1 MNSGAPKFSKPSRKY
16 FQLGALLSAYVLS
29 NLFRTLPAILAPG
42 ISQEFAL
49 SIQSVGYISVAFNF
63 SFGGMQLFVGVAI
76 DRFGPE
82 RTTGW
87 LLTMATIGSLLS
99 CFATS
104 FPLIL
109 VGQALIGIGCSAV
122 FLGSLVF
129 VSRHFP
135 AEQFTALSGLILGVG
150 GLGMLISGTPLAFVA
165 DTWSWRTVFIVVSIA
180 TILSNV
186 ACLILMNKPHAP
198 AAVRDTVLVSF
209 SSFPSILRRRG
220 TAGILVLGCVGYAAI
235 LTFRGF
241 WIVPFLSEQHGL
253 TLVQSGNVA
262 LLMSI
267 GMTFSPFLFGR
278 IDPGGKG
285 RRYLLVACTL
295 ALSMAMVCLG
305 IFHTE
310 QLPATLIA
318 IAIVGGI
325 SGFTIL
331 QYADVRSAYEPHV
344 IGRAMSLL
352 NLALF
357 MGAAIG
363 QVVASVIADAAISA
377 GANPFTWVFLSLG
390 LFALLGAIAYCL
402 LPTPPKLIERASVK
416 VK

>member
-1 MNSGAPKFSKPSRKY
+1 MISGIPERSKSSRKY
-16 FQLGALLSAYVLS
+16 FQLGALLSAYILS

-42 ISQEFAL
+42 MSQEYAL

-82 RTTGW
+82 RTTAW

-104 FPLIL
+104 FPIIL
-109 VGQALIGIGCSAV
+109 FGQALIGIGCSAV

-135 AEQFTALSGLILGVG
+135 AERFTALSALILGFG

-165 DTWSWRTVFIVVSIA
+165 DTWSWRAVFIIVSIA
-180 TILSNV
+180 TIISNV
-186 ACLILMNKPHAP
+186 ACFIWIDEPHAP
-198 AAVRDTVLVSF
+198 AATRDTVLHLF
-209 SSFPSILRRRG
+209 SSLPSVLKRRG
-220 TAGILVLGCVGYAAI
+220 TAGILVLGSVGYAAI

-262 LLMSI
+262 LLMSV
-267 GMTFSPFLFGR
+267 GMTFSPFLFGWV
-278 IDPGGKG
+278 DPGGKG

-295 ALSMAMVCLG
+295 ALSATMIWLG
-305 IFHTE
+305 IFHTK
-310 QLPATLIA
+310 QLSATLIA
-318 IAIVGGI
+318 IAIVGGL

-357 MGAAIG
+357 MGAAIS
-363 QVVASVIADAAISA
+363 QVVAAVIADTAISA
-377 GANPFTWVFLSLG
+377 GANPFEWVFSSLS
-390 LFALLGAIAYCL
+390 LFALLGAISYCI
-402 LPTPPKLIERASVK
+402 LPTPRKLK
-416 VK
+416 